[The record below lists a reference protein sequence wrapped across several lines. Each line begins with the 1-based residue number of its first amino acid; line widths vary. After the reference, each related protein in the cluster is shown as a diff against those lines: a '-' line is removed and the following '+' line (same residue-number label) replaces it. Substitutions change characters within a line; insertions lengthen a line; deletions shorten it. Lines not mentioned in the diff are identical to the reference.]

1 MNRKKIMIVS
11 VSRAWERLGITAK
24 LWLVF
29 GVLFT
34 MFSLSGTAAC
44 VGLLVMH
51 SAENNIQDNME
62 IRAKI
67 LEMEGKLEKSRR
79 LYRDYLLFGP
89 ELDFEA
95 ARERFCQPALA
106 EAARLIAVCEDLR
119 RLIAAASPGSAI
131 ARRNVDLTLFTSTAH
146 RYSQVLLNETGLYAK
161 LYNPGDGQLPRLAGL
176 MDQLGDALQ
185 GSSDA
190 AILLREMDILEKRYE
205 ITRQRPFMQRAL
217 NKAAE
222 LKRLVAAN
230 KSAASARQA
239 DVLGLLDAYAGLADN
254 ILETVKD
261 MQSNVHD
268 FWLQSR
274 AVDPIAEE
282 LKQLSASEVARARTR
297 SVWAGRLAAGILVA
311 TALLGLACL
320 AVAAR
325 LLHASITSKIET
337 LTRHAEAVRAGHLD
351 VFLQN
356 GSSDELGVLAGAFNA
371 MTARL
376 KEMVDTLEDKVRLRT
391 RELAGKNRELDAKNQ
406 ELATLSLTDRLTGL
420 CNRRKLDHV
429 LEAEIRRAKRYGSV
443 FSVLMIDLDHFKDI
457 NDAFGHAAG
466 DLVLVR
472 TADVLAGGTRETDII
487 GRWGGEEFLVV
498 CPETDLRQAM
508 VLAEH
513 LRLELGLVWG
523 TDGVAVTASFGLAVY
538 SGDTQPSSLLARAD
552 AALYRAKQE
561 GRNRVAVAPE
571 AQEAVNPENGDAHG
585 RV

>member
-1 MNRKKIMIVS
+1 MTARVS
-11 VSRAWERLGITAK
+11 GAWDRLGITAK

-34 MFSLSGTAAC
+34 MFSLAGAAAC
-44 VGLLVMH
+44 VGLLVMRG
-51 SAENNIQDNME
+51 AENNIQDNME

-79 LYRDYLLFGP
+79 LYRDYLLLGP

-119 RLIAAASPGSAI
+119 RLIAAAPPGSAI
-131 ARRNVDLTLFTSTAH
+131 ARRNVDLTLFTSTAR
-146 RYSQVLLNETGLYAK
+146 RYSLVLLNETGLYAR

-176 MDQLGDALQ
+176 TDQLGDALQ

-190 AILLREMDILEKRYE
+190 TLLLREMDILEKRYE
-205 ITRQRPFMQRAL
+205 ITRQRPFMQSAL
-217 NKAAE
+217 NKAAA
-222 LKRLVAAN
+222 LKRLVAAD
-230 KSAASARQA
+230 KTVAPSRQA
-239 DVLGLLDAYAGLADN
+239 DVLGLLDAYAGLADKV
-254 ILETVKD
+254 LETVKD
-261 MQSNVHD
+261 MQTNVHD

-337 LTRHAEAVRAGHLD
+337 MTRHAEAVRAGHLD

-391 RELAGKNRELDAKNQ
+391 RELAEKNSELDAKNQ

-420 CNRRKLDHV
+420 CNRRKLDHA

-443 FSVLMIDLDHFKDI
+443 FSVIMVDLDHFKDI
-457 NDAFGHAAG
+457 NDAYGHATG

-472 TADVLAGGTRETDII
+472 TADVLVGHTRETDLV
-487 GRWGGEEFLVV
+487 GRWGGEEFLIV
-498 CPETDLRQAM
+498 CPETDLRQTT

-513 LRLELGLVWG
+513 LRRELALDWG
-523 TDGVAVTASFGLAVY
+523 KDAGALTASFGLAVY
-538 SGDTQPSSLLARAD
+538 SGDTHPSSLLARAD
-552 AALYRAKQE
+552 AALYRAKQA
-561 GRNRVAVAPE
+561 GRNRVAAAPDM
-571 AQEAVNPENGDAHG
+571 QEASDPEGGDAPG
-585 RV
+585 GV